1 MGPAGATRE
10 IPKPPFR
17 RISFIFSQIYGTIYC
32 RIGPI
37 GPQPTNKGDYMDTP
51 SIMRS
56 VIEIVLLLICS
67 AYFSATETAFTALN
81 RIRIQNKADSGDEQA
96 KRVLELERNYDNLLS
111 TILVGNNLVNI
122 ASTAVATL
130 LFVSL
135 SRQYGATLST
145 VVMTV
150 VVLIFGEI
158 TPKSLAKE
166 YPERFAM
173 FSAPLINT
181 LRIILTPVN
190 WIFAQWKRLLS
201 AIFGTAA
208 RQSITEDEL
217 VTIVDEAFVTGGI
230 DGEQNQLIQNAI
242 GFDDIE
248 AQDILTPRVDIQA
261 VEVDTPVEEID
272 ELFRETGFS
281 RLPVFEDELDKIIGV
296 LNQKDFHN
304 YVFRNERTVAEVVK
318 PVVYVA
324 SSMRAANL
332 LRKMQE
338 TKCRMAI
345 VVDEYGGTLGLVTT
359 EDIVEELVGEI
370 YDESDTVA
378 GREITLQ
385 QNGSYRV
392 MGSANVEK
400 MFDFFGEE
408 PEIDAT
414 TVNGWVVLLLDRL
427 PRVGDKF
434 EYRTGRKI
442 FRGRVT
448 KADNR
453 KALEIH
459 LRVETLGEDE
469 EGNKGK

>member
-1 MGPAGATRE
+1 MA
-10 IPKPPFR
+10 
-17 RISFIFSQIYGTIYC
+17 
-32 RIGPI
+32 
-37 GPQPTNKGDYMDTP
+37 
-51 SIMRS
+51 
-56 VIEIVLLLICS
+56 
-67 AYFSATETAFTALN
+67 
-81 RIRIQNKADSGDEQA
+81 
-96 KRVLELERNYDNLLS
+96 
-111 TILVGNNLVNI
+111 
-122 ASTAVATL
+122 
-130 LFVSL
+130 
-135 SRQYGATLST
+135 
-145 VVMTV
+145 
-150 VVLIFGEI
+150 
-158 TPKSLAKE
+158 
-166 YPERFAM
+166 
-173 FSAPLINT
+173 
-181 LRIILTPVN
+181 
-190 WIFAQWKRLLS
+190 
-201 AIFGTAA
+201 
-208 RQSITEDEL
+208 
-217 VTIVDEAFVTGGI
+217 
-230 DGEQNQLIQNAI
+230 
-242 GFDDIE
+242 
-248 AQDILTPRVDIQA
+248 
-261 VEVDTPVEEID
+261 
-272 ELFRETGFS
+272 
-281 RLPVFEDELDKIIGV
+281 
-296 LNQKDFHN
+296 
-304 YVFRNERTVAEVVK
+304 ERTVAEVVK

-408 PEIDAT
+408 PESDAT

-434 EYRTGRKI
+434 EYRTGRKV